1 MKPLSLMKTTLWL
14 LASLLPFQKMELT
27 RNIFSTFQQSEADKN
42 SRRSSIQDE
51 LAQQQQQ
58 QQPQIRIP
66 SPSSGEV
73 SDAFYF
79 APISPAAKTTTA
91 QQQQQQEQQQQ
102 QQQQL
107 NPLMELLRGNAS
119 GKHSYFELWDNQVR
133 KYMCLLSLSTM
144 IVCNSHNPQS
154 ICIKV

>member
-1 MKPLSLMKTTLWL
+1 MNLFSSSRPQQQQQQQEESRLKVAELSD
-14 LASLLPFQKMELT
+14 
-27 RNIFSTFQQSEADKN
+27 ADKN

-58 QQPQIRIP
+58 PQIRIP

-73 SDAFYF
+73 SNAFYF

-91 QQQQQQEQQQQ
+91 QQQQQQQQRQQQQ

-107 NPLMELLRGNAS
+107 NPLMELLR
-119 GKHSYFELWDNQVR
+119 
-133 KYMCLLSLSTM
+133 
-144 IVCNSHNPQS
+144 
-154 ICIKV
+154 